1 MFGLIMSSFRLQQQQ
16 EHALLLFL
24 FGCFECY
31 LTVLLWSTYM
41 LLFGTNR
48 KVVTV
53 FSFDLD
59 TDEEANENLHLNQ
72 RERGWRR

>member
-1 MFGLIMSSFRLQQQQ
+1 
-16 EHALLLFL
+16 
-24 FGCFECY
+24 
-31 LTVLLWSTYM
+31 M